1 MQGDH
6 ALWNQIVE
14 KEARTKQRFEYLTGQ
29 TQAKKFFNGQN
40 TDNVD
45 KTLVTYQRMKEVQ
58 KGETAK
64 DYKEL

>member
-1 MQGDH
+1 MINTMMQGDH

-40 TDNVD
+40 NDNV
-45 KTLVTYQRMKEVQ
+45 E
-58 KGETAK
+58 
-64 DYKEL
+64 